1 MRMDEY
7 IGPMDSEKIKEVPLF
22 ESPATGGQDE
32 KELQSEDPTDA
43 GGSQRHC
50 SFCSRRVSVDD
61 PTAYSQITSW
71 VRGPKKD
78 SPVLREY
85 TGLVACGNCIAK
97 LRAGVSPTS
106 PDFEEALDAPAEPVR
121 ADYDGSIFTDQSE
134 SYLNGHSI
142 GYSGMDLD
150 PSYYD
155 GLTHQE
161 MQEFRD
167 GWLDGVAKAELDKIR
182 RDLGE
187 SNEVA

>member
-7 IGPMDSEKIKEVPLF
+7 IGPMDSEKIKEVPMF

-32 KELQSEDPTDA
+32 KELQGKDPTDA

-50 SFCSRRVSVDD
+50 SFCSGRISVDD
-61 PTAYSQITSW
+61 PTTYSQITSW

-106 PDFEEALDAPAEPVR
+106 SDFEEALDAPAEPVH

-134 SYLNGHSI
+134 FYLRGHSV

-150 PSYYD
+150 PECYT
-155 GLTHQE
+155 GLTYGQMDE
-161 MQEFRD
+161 YRN
-167 GWLDGVAKAELDKIR
+167 GWLDGAAKVELDRIR
-182 RDLGE
+182 SELGE
-187 SNEVA
+187 QA